1 MFVALSVI
9 TFLPGIL
16 LVTKEPSDLEELL
29 ILNMS
34 LLFTVCC
41 QIFAYSHSVLCY
53 VWCNLYIFQTAT
65 WLHWICIV
73 IVVMAMVMTL
83 LFKWQMTG
91 CNVCLETFFLKVSS
105 LISVFSLNILWTTNN
120 IWNLTLKA
128 TVKLLRPHPHRAEA
142 LSNDVHLTSVCPSRT
157 SGLSR

>member
-41 QIFAYSHSVLCY
+41 QIFAYNHSVLCY

-73 IVVMAMVMTL
+73 IVEYIV
-83 LFKWQMTG
+83 G
-91 CNVCLETFFLKVSS
+91 CD
-105 LISVFSLNILWTTNN
+105 
-120 IWNLTLKA
+120 
-128 TVKLLRPHPHRAEA
+128 
-142 LSNDVHLTSVCPSRT
+142 NDDDDDGDDVVI
-157 SGLSR
+157 